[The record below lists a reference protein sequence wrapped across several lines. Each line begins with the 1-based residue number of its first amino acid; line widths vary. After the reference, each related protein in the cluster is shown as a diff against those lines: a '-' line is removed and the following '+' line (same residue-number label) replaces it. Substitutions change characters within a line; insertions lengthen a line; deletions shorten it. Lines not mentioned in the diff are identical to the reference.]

1 MKELSSN
8 IFYRPE
14 WTCGRFSKEADA
26 AIYYNLID
34 GMAYFFEDYSA
45 QVIGVILSLPRNGS
59 IELQRWSDLT
69 GIAENSLMPF
79 ADSLMEIGLLV
90 SERPT
95 KELVEKYRATIHK
108 EFTTEGLVV
117 SDIARD
123 DYPLE
128 MNDAELAY
136 KNKTG
141 GVTSVMFELTYNC
154 SEKCIHC
161 YNIGAT
167 RNDEERSFRNI
178 QKRLSLSDYQ
188 RIIDELY
195 TEGLV
200 KVCLSGG
207 DPFSNSDIWGILDY
221 LFSKDIAVDIYTNG
235 LSIADK
241 VERVA
246 NYYPRLMGISL
257 YSGIA
262 SEHDRITRVTGSW
275 DKTLSVIKQFAALSV
290 PMVLKC
296 CVMRPNV
303 RSYYM
308 VSDIAKRYGIPV
320 QYELNVT
327 DSVDGDKCVSHYLRL
342 SPDILE
348 IVLRDPNTIMYIGN
362 DIKDFGGVEVNMNK
376 NTCKAGYNTFCV
388 TPDGDLIP
396 CCAFHLSFGNL
407 KEQNLKDILSSSKSL
422 HWWQGLKVA
431 EYEECGRY
439 DYCAFCT
446 LCAGTNYSEH
456 GTPLKASEN
465 NCYMAKVRF
474 ELAQRMKKENY
485 DPLNGMDLRSRLECL
500 PYFDLG
506 TIKRE
511 YSHKNVI

>member
-14 WTCGRFSKEADA
+14 WTCGRFDKKACA

-69 GIAENSLMPF
+69 GIAENSLMSF
-79 ADSLMEIGLLV
+79 ADSLMGMGLLT
-90 SERPT
+90 SEQPT
-95 KELVEKYRATIHK
+95 KELADKYRATILK
-108 EFTTEGLVV
+108 DFTTEGQPV
-117 SDIARD
+117 SDIEKD

-136 KNKTG
+136 KEKVG

-167 RNDEERSFRNI
+167 RNDKERSFRNI
-178 QKRLSLSDYQ
+178 QKQLSLSDYR

-221 LFSKDIAVDIYTNG
+221 LYSKDIAVDIYTNG

-262 SEHDRITRVTGSW
+262 SEHDRITRVAGSW

-308 VSDIAKRYGIPV
+308 VSDIAKQYGIPV

-327 DSVDGDKCVSHYLRL
+327 DSVDGD
-342 SPDILE
+342 
-348 IVLRDPNTIMYIGN
+348 
-362 DIKDFGGVEVNMNK
+362 
-376 NTCKAGYNTFCV
+376 
-388 TPDGDLIP
+388 
-396 CCAFHLSFGNL
+396 
-407 KEQNLKDILSSSKSL
+407 
-422 HWWQGLKVA
+422 
-431 EYEECGRY
+431 
-439 DYCAFCT
+439 
-446 LCAGTNYSEH
+446 
-456 GTPLKASEN
+456 
-465 NCYMAKVRF
+465 
-474 ELAQRMKKENY
+474 
-485 DPLNGMDLRSRLECL
+485 
-500 PYFDLG
+500 
-506 TIKRE
+506 
-511 YSHKNVI
+511 

>member
-14 WTCGRFSKEADA
+14 WTCGRFCKEADA

-59 IELQRWSDLT
+59 IELQKWSDLT
-69 GIAENSLMPF
+69 GIAENSLMSF
-79 ADSLMEIGLLV
+79 ADSLTGMGLLV
-90 SERPT
+90 TEQPT
-95 KELVEKYRATIHK
+95 KELVGKYRDTIHK
-108 EFTTEGLVV
+108 DFTTKGQPA
-117 SDIARD
+117 SDIEKD

-136 KNKTG
+136 KDKTG

-161 YNIGAT
+161 YNIGAS

-178 QKRLSLSDYQ
+178 QKRLSFSDYQ

-195 TEGLV
+195 AEGLV

-221 LFSKDIAVDIYTNG
+221 LYSKDIAVDIYTNG
-235 LSIADK
+235 LSITDK
-241 VERVA
+241 VKRVA
-246 NYYPRLMGISL
+246 NYYPRLIGISL

-296 CVMRPNV
+296 CVMRTNV
-303 RSYYM
+303 KSYYM
-308 VSDIAKRYGIPV
+308 VSDIAKQYGVPV

-342 SPDILE
+342 SPDMLE

-362 DIKDFGGVEVNMNK
+362 DIKDFGRVGVDMNK
-376 NTCKAGYNTFCV
+376 NTCKAGYNTFCI

-407 KEQNLKDILSSSKSL
+407 KEQSLKDILFSSKVL
-422 HWWQGLKVA
+422 HWWQALKIKD
-431 EYEECGRY
+431 YEECGQY

-446 LCAGTNYSEH
+446 LCAGINYSEH

-465 NCYMAKVRF
+465 NCYMAKVRCG
-474 ELAQRMKKENY
+474 LAKKMQSGDY
-485 DPLNGMDLRSRLECL
+485 DPLEEMDLRSRLNSL
-500 PYFDLG
+500 PMNEIG
-506 TIKRE
+506 RIKRE
-511 YSHKNVI
+511 YSPKT